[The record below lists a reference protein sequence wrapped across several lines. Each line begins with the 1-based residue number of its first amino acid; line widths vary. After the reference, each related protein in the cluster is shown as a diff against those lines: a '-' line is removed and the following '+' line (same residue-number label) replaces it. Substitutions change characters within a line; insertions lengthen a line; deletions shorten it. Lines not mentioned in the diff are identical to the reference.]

1 MQYTLTKY
9 LTADFFRQHEFTKAF
24 LELVD
29 EIIFGC
35 YMESLEILSN
45 LSFENM
51 DNDYFL
57 AYQNFFLNGLPSFD
71 VNKLDKVVLSE
82 WFSLLHVRGE
92 ISNLSKL
99 LKFGGALTE
108 TTQKNDLKLYHSAD
122 VPETITTNP
131 KDGIIYAV
139 ADESVD
145 LNSDYFV
152 NQQTPA
158 GYKLG
163 VMKSTDPSIL
173 ISAWKNILIKE
184 SDKNINLIDYGCVD
198 TRKTSSKEL
207 YITRRRQFDQYYS
220 FGNLFKSGYSI
231 NKLSKK
237 HKSGHYYFGFDCKI
251 TNSIPVVVNITNDI
265 YLGIGRINCDFVN
278 IKNKIILKPIDYLLS
293 GNFETNSN
301 IALKDVGGGG
311 GGEVTKSFLQQS
323 IVNKFIHG
331 EEPPIATGTLVKSY
345 LQQSIVQKQLRD
357 GIEPVGGNFAF
368 EWSEAKGY
376 FYAVMDDDHDYK
388 YGILELGK
396 LGQVF
401 ARYTQPLTEHNVEYG
416 VLGEESQII
425 VGQSTKVPSGTTSL
439 ESPYW
444 WMYEFNSGSLTN
456 FYLPNFYASDL
467 NSGSTGYT
475 TIPSTQFNNVYIG
488 GFDSNTPPNLLPIFD
503 VAEQSTLQG
512 VTFQLTTWNS
522 KPECYCSGAQSD
534 PYYNYNTGV
543 LIEPTPNVTIFNPI
557 NYALP
562 SDMYSINGTNITW
575 NQNHKM
581 FSLFEGR
588 EVFPV

>member
-9 LTADFFRQHEFTKAF
+9 LTADIFRQNVFTKAF
-24 LELVD
+24 LDLID
-29 EIIFGC
+29 EIIFSC
-35 YMESLEILSN
+35 YIEATDIISN
-45 LSFENM
+45 LSFEYM
-51 DNDYFL
+51 DDDYFL
-57 AYQNFFLNGLPSFD
+57 TYQKFFLSELPTTD
-71 VNKLDKVVLSE
+71 INKLDKIVLSE

-92 ISNLSKL
+92 ISNLAKL
-99 LKFGGALTE
+99 LKFGGSLSE
-108 TTQKNDLKLYHSAD
+108 TDPKNDLKLYNEAD

-131 KDGIIYAV
+131 KNGIIYAIT
-139 ADESVD
+139 DESVN
-145 LNSDYFV
+145 LNSDFFV

-158 GYKLG
+158 GYKIGIVKEL
-163 VMKSTDPSIL
+163 DPIL
-173 ISAWKNILIKE
+173 ITAQTKIELIKE
-184 SDKNINLIDYGCVD
+184 SDKNINIIDCGCID
-198 TRKTSSKEL
+198 LDKNSSKDIL
-207 YITRRRQFDQYYS
+207 FTRRRQFDQYYS
-220 FGNLFKSGYSI
+220 FGDLFKSGYSI
-231 NKLSKK
+231 NKLSKR
-237 HKSGHYYFGFDCKI
+237 HQNGYYYFGFDCKLS
-251 TNSIPVVVNITNDI
+251 NSAPTIVNLTNDI
-265 YLGIGRINCDFVN
+265 YSGIGRINCDFIN
-278 IKNKIILKPIDYLLS
+278 IKNKINLKPIDYLLS

-331 EEPPIATGTLVKSY
+331 EEPPMTTGTLVKSY

-368 EWSEAKGY
+368 EWSEVEGY
-376 FYAVMDDDHDYK
+376 FYAIMNDDHDYG
-388 YGILELGK
+388 YGLIEFGK
-396 LGQVF
+396 MGQLF
-401 ARYTQPLTEHNVEYG
+401 AKYTQPLTEYNVEYG
-416 VLGEESQII
+416 ILGEESQII

-444 WMYEFNSGSLTN
+444 WMYEFNSGSLSN

-475 TIPSTQFNNVYIG
+475 SIPSTQFNNVYIG

-503 VAEQSTLQG
+503 VAEQSTLNG
-512 VTFQLTTWNS
+512 VTFQLTTWSS

-543 LIEPTPNVTIFNPI
+543 LIEPTPNVTIFDPI

-562 SDMYSINGTNITW
+562 SDMYSINGTSITW